1 MLAIADIDDAL
12 PLAETLVAAGLPVL
26 EVTLRTPVALEV
38 IRRMRVVPGA
48 IVGAGTVFS
57 AHDLAA
63 VQAAGAA
70 FAISP
75 GATGAL

>member
-1 MLAIADIDDAL
+1 
-12 PLAETLVAAGLPVL
+12 
-26 EVTLRTPVALEV
+26 
-38 IRRMRVVPGA
+38 MRVVPGA
-48 IVGAGTVFS
+48 IVGTGTVLS

-75 GATGAL
+75 GATDAL